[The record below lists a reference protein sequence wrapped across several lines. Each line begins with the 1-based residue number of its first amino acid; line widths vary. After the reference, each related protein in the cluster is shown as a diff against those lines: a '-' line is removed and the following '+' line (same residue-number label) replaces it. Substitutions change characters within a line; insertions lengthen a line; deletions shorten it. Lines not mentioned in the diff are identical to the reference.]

1 MLNADSSALKR
12 ESDDQ
17 ARKTAPMIPS
27 VAALS
32 WIPWTTRRI
41 VSSELVG
48 KARSSSR
55 TKKSDA
61 SARREKPRSA
71 SERKTSGTND
81 RSAKYAII
89 AARCVPRSRKNLANG
104 FRTRRSMRCGSV
116 GGRYGRAAGPW
127 RPDRHLGADLGRG
140 DRAAVGRGDRLDAHR
155 RGRRAVRAGGDRP
168 AGGGAVGA
176 GRRGRRPGAAGGRA
190 R

>member
-1 MLNADSSALKR
+1 MLNADSRALKSDR
-12 ESDDQ
+12 DDQ
-17 ARKTAPMIPS
+17 SRKIPPMIPS

-41 VSSELVG
+41 VSSELEG
-48 KARSSSR
+48 NARSSSR
-55 TKKSDA
+55 TKKSEA

-104 FRTRRSMRCGSV
+104 FRTKRSMRCGSV
-116 GGRYGRAAGPW
+116 GDRYGRAAGPR
-127 RPDRHLGADLGRG
+127 RPDRDLCADRGGG
-140 DRAAVGRGDRLDAHR
+140 DRAPVGRGGRVDSPG
-155 RGRRAVRAGGDRP
+155 RGARSAVRARGD
-168 AGGGAVGA
+168 
-176 GRRGRRPGAAGGRA
+176 
-190 R
+190 